1 MFRVVLFQF
10 VTSLIVAAGA
20 GAIAGGHA
28 ALSALLG
35 GLACALPNSI
45 FALHLALLAR
55 KRQFPGDR
63 YASPDA
69 GSAAASSN
77 ALTIL
82 LGEFCKVALT
92 AGLLALLLLG
102 YKNVVWLASM
112 VSVGAVLF
120 VQPVAYAWR
129 RR

>member
-10 VTSLIVAAGA
+10 VTSLVVSAGA

-35 GLACALPNSI
+35 GLACTLPNGM
-45 FALHLALLAR
+45 FALHLALLSR
-55 KRQFPGDR
+55 KRQFPAGGE
-63 YASPDA
+63 AGPAA
-69 GSAAASSN
+69 GSAATSTY

-82 LGEFCKVALT
+82 LGEFFKVALT
-92 AGLLALLLLG
+92 AVMLALILLS
-102 YKNVVWLASM
+102 YKSVIWLALM
-112 VSVGAVLF
+112 VSVGAVLI
-120 VQPVAYAWR
+120 VQPVALAWR